1 MEINSVLSTA
11 YRGILEQ
18 KTHILTKG
26 NEAIIIDAGAD
37 IEDIKPFVEGKKVLA
52 VLVTHLHFDHI
63 WFIEEYLKEFGC
75 DVYIVAGA
83 EDKFGSA
90 NLNCSYL
97 LRLDMTFSVNKEK
110 IKYLSEK
117 LKIGSFDISV
127 IFTPGHSADSVCYL
141 IEKNLFCGD
150 LVLGG
155 SIGRTDLYDS
165 SDIQME
171 QSLEKLKY
179 LDFDMAYPGHYE
191 PMSKEQVLKS
201 I

>member
-90 NLNCSYL
+90 SLNCSYL

-191 PMSKEQVLKS
+191 PMSKERVLKS